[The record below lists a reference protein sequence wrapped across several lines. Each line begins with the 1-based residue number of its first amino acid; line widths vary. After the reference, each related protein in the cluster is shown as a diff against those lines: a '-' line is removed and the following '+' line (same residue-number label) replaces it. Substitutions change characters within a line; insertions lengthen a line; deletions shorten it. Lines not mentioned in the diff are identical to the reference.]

1 MIGRTRAA
9 SIAVVISVSIVY
21 LVCVCVCVCVLFA
34 CSASSVLARQ
44 CLDQLVLINKQ
55 VKRMITNRNLDHC
68 LANGAG
74 LVLVE
79 CLNCCALDLDHSV
92 CLCVVVVCHDCIIP
106 SRSSIVK
113 TNRILFQTFWKV
125 FYLACR
131 LYNQGK

>member
-1 MIGRTRAA
+1 MNGLPPHVSRCGCQARLRAT
-9 SIAVVISVSIVY
+9 
-21 LVCVCVCVCVLFA
+21 
-34 CSASSVLARQ
+34 VLARQ
-44 CLDQLVLINKQ
+44 CLDQLILINKQ

-113 TNRILFQTFWKV
+113 ANQEPIWNYSRLD
-125 FYLACR
+125 LAPSLPLEATVKPHAYDGHCCCHAD
-131 LYNQGK
+131 GE